1 MKVSVSDNRDT
12 TKNVFSNQESINSEI
27 KTIIYLDDCN
37 SIQHQN
43 VDANNINTLNTVTIT
58 PYKESNV
65 TPEGLG
71 CATMKRNGG
80 DASNA
85 IVNVLTNVTHDGPS
99 DGSLIGC
106 VGSAS
111 TFLTDYGEEFK
122 FN

>member
-27 KTIIYLDDCN
+27 KTIIYLDDCD

-43 VDANNINTLNTVTIT
+43 VDANNINALNTVTIT

-65 TPEGLG
+65 THEGLG
-71 CATMKRNGG
+71 GATMKRDGG

-106 VGSAS
+106 VGGA
-111 TFLTDYGEEFK
+111 TMNNVIRKCF
-122 FN
+122 